1 MVEEMSQMG
10 ESRVAQGGEEALSL
24 PLTFLSA
31 CQEGD
36 CTVLCLELDIA
47 SCGATLEEA
56 EESLKGLIE
65 LYITD
70 CLESGEKGIPL
81 RPVPQEALVEFLA
94 PSGLQQERHITSRRL
109 ALPIH
114 AAA

>member
-1 MVEEMSQMG
+1 MD
-10 ESRVAQGGEEALSL
+10 ESRVTQDTGETVSL

-70 CLESGEKGIPL
+70 CLESGETRIPL
-81 RPVPQEALVEFLA
+81 RPVPQGALLEFLA

>member
-1 MVEEMSQMG
+1 MG
-10 ESRVAQGGEEALSL
+10 ESEITRGTERALSL

-65 LYITD
+65 LYIAD
-70 CLESGEKGIPL
+70 CRESGETRIPL
-81 RPVPQEALVEFLA
+81 RPVPQEALLEFLA

-109 ALPIH
+109 ALPIYV
-114 AAA
+114 AA